1 MWLVQLQVTCFVFKK
16 YWLPYR
22 YVNQKLNEMISG
34 FITMETETTY
44 NRGLEKEVSVKQEIW
59 SVPILPFK
67 LYLSA
72 DVY

>member
-1 MWLVQLQVTCFVFKK
+1 
-16 YWLPYR
+16 
-22 YVNQKLNEMISG
+22 LNEMISG